1 MGPPKNQTNAMPK
14 ILSETQTKNK
24 VTVHIVLGAKD
35 AEIGE
40 NGKDWVSSRIAVRL
54 KTLQIAPM

>member
-1 MGPPKNQTNAMPK
+1 MQCRKSYLK
-14 ILSETQTKNK
+14 KQTKNK
-24 VTVHIVLGAKD
+24 VTVHFVLGAKD

-40 NGKDWVSSRIAVRL
+40 NGKDWVISRISVWL